1 MKITS
6 SPDQPRL
13 PSSDAVGT
21 GGGPKMSALMVSNS
35 ADVSPSFLRAFRSD
49 PSIGR
54 FMNDRAGGRDL
65 VQTFEMDFGKE
76 IADLLFGK
84 ATAKG
89 PAGVAQAPLDG
100 DRFAGE

>member
-6 SPDQPRL
+6 TPDPQRL

-21 GGGPKMSALMVSNS
+21 GSGPKMSTLVVSNS
-35 ADVSPSFLRAFRSD
+35 ADVTPSFLRAFRSD

-89 PAGVAQAPLDG
+89 PAGAAQPPLGGDG
-100 DRFAGE
+100 FPGE